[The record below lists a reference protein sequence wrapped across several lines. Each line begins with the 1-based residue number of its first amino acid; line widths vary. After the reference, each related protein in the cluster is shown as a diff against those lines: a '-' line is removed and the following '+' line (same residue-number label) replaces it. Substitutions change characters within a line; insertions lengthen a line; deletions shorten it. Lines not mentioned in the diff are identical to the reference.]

1 MLYVP
6 ALNEVFKALVPFDA
20 MIGFVLQFW
29 YWLTNNVSEEIDQAG
44 SRLHLSAISRKWEAV
59 LSNLQESDTQRPYIR
74 GDGIRLA
81 LDPLWRH
88 VV

>member
-20 MIGFVLQFW
+20 VIGFVLQFW

-44 SRLHLSAISRKWEAV
+44 SWLHLSAISRKWEAV
-59 LSNLQESDTQRPYIR
+59 LSNLQESDT
-74 GDGIRLA
+74 
-81 LDPLWRH
+81 
-88 VV
+88 